1 VKLKQIKTFGFKT
14 FAEPTTL
21 DFGGGI
27 TAIVGPNGSGKS
39 NLIDAFRWVLGEQS
53 SKSLR
58 SGKMEDVIFAGNEKR
73 KPLGLAE
80 VSITFDNSDRKLPI
94 DFTEVEITRRAY
106 RAGEIE
112 YYINRN
118 QCRLRDILELLMG
131 TGLGPGSYSI
141 VSQGQIDSILT
152 SKPADRRALF
162 EETAGINKFLARK
175 NESMRRLEQTE
186 QNAIRINDLIAELE
200 RRIPELDTQ
209 VRRAKRY
216 RKLNARVRDLEILS
230 YIRASESR
238 RAERETLK
246 ADLERNE
253 EIRSAAA
260 AKAASLG
267 AQLAQSRTRVYR
279 HELQLEELR
288 TNSQT
293 LRSELARLEA
303 DYAAAL
309 ARRETLEAQSTQTSE
324 DAARVQHERET
335 LEASIADLE
344 ARIAPLQQDLESAR
358 EAELQAQSALS
369 HARGELD
376 AIFTQLREVE
386 AAASGVAARK
396 AERRVQSENA
406 RAEAE
411 RLEQEAAAAR
421 ARAEQ
426 IEIAGGAATHKFTE
440 REQHLAHLETQLVD
454 ARGRF
459 EDAERGVTQ
468 AQSDLSHVITAHR
481 EYASEVAA
489 AQSRLHTIEEL
500 ENAMEGHVPGTRAVV
515 EAFQRGDLR
524 GVEGVVSNLITTEEQ
539 YARAMDIAFGA
550 RLSNIVTR
558 TSEDAE
564 RAIDYL
570 NMKEL
575 GRATFLPLDTLQNRT
590 GKELTSELRDV
601 RGVIGYA
608 HSLIRTQ
615 PQYESIVKFLV
626 GNVLVVDTLQTGI
639 YLVRN
644 RGLRDTIVTLSG
656 EQIAGG
662 GAITGGRYQREKSIL
677 SRRVQAQTLREQLA
691 EMQAQLARLELA
703 AQDATQQSQHA
714 VALREEAAQALKR
727 VEVALTEVR
736 GEMASAGADVERMRR
751 ELDAARKRV
760 EELHAAVVHARE
772 RERELE
778 GAQPEE
784 ARSDEDRQRL
794 ENELAAARERIAS
807 AEAVQAQASARAGD
821 LRERYAALTAERDGA
836 KARLGIIDQD
846 SERARAARE
855 QMAAEIAG
863 LTEQIDRAAE
873 RLESLRLQVTDADS
887 AFGAARRER
896 ETLAETVTRLES
908 DMRSAELEE
917 REAQGGGER
926 YRTRLAEIEAELGM
940 LVSQFAQNPAT
951 DDECRD
957 VEQRYAEEPD
967 SVTDDLPRLR
977 EELARLSNVNLNAEA
992 DREELGQRETFLRE
1006 QLEDLSKARETL
1018 LQSIR
1023 EIEQQTQAQFNETFN
1038 QVSEAFTEMY
1048 ARLFPGGQAKMWQ
1061 TNPDNLS
1068 ETGIEISVQPP
1079 GKKLM
1084 PLPTLSGGER
1094 AMTAAALIFALIKV
1108 RPSPF
1113 YLLDEVDAAL
1123 DDANVERFSK
1133 MVRELAGGGS
1143 QMIIVTHNKQ
1153 TMELADRMYGVTMG
1167 EAGISSIISAELKAA
1182 EREAEPAIA

>member
-1 VKLKQIKTFGFKT
+1 MDLKRIKVFGFKT

-21 DFGGGI
+21 DFSEGI

-39 NLIDAFRWVLGEQS
+39 NLIDAFRWALGEQS

-58 SGKMEDVIFAGNEKR
+58 SGKMEDVIFAGNDKR

-106 RAGEIE
+106 RAGDIE

-118 QCRLRDILELLMG
+118 QCRLRDILDLLMG

-141 VSQGQIDSILT
+141 VSQGQIDAILT

-175 NESMRRLEQTE
+175 HESMRRLEQTE

-216 RKLNARVRDLEILS
+216 RKLSVRVRDLEILA
-230 YIRASESR
+230 YIRASATR

-246 ADLERNE
+246 RELERNE
-253 EIRSAAA
+253 ELRSAAA

-267 AQLAQSRTRVYR
+267 AQLAQTRTRAYQ
-279 HELQLEELR
+279 HELRLEEYRTQAQSLR
-288 TNSQT
+288 G
-293 LRSELARLEA
+293 ELARIEA
-303 DYAAAL
+303 DHAAAV
-309 ARRETLEAQSTQTSE
+309 ARREALEAQSTQTSE
-324 DAARVQHERET
+324 DAERVQREREQ
-335 LEASIADLE
+335 LGAAIADLE
-344 ARIAPLQQDLESAR
+344 ARIAPLQSQLETAR
-358 EAELQAQSALS
+358 EQELDAQSVLAQ
-369 HARGELD
+369 ARGRLD
-376 AIFTQLREVE
+376 AIFTRLREVE
-386 AAASGVAARK
+386 AAASTLAARK
-396 AERRVQSENA
+396 VERRVLGENA

-411 RLEQEAAAAR
+411 RLEHEMAAAR
-421 ARAEQ
+421 VRAEQ
-426 IEIAGGAATHKFTE
+426 LEISAGAAAHKFSE
-440 REQHLAHLETQLVD
+440 RQAQLDRMETQMLG
-454 ARGRF
+454 ARGRV
-459 EDAERGVTQ
+459 EDAERAVAQ
-468 AQSDLSHVITAHR
+468 AQTDLSRAMTAHR
-481 EYASEVAA
+481 EHSSEVAA

-500 ENAMEGHVPGTRAVV
+500 ENALEGHVPGTRAVV
-515 EAFQRGDLR
+515 EAWQRGELR
-524 GVEGVVSNLITTEEQ
+524 GIEGIVSNLITTDEQ

-550 RLSNIVTR
+550 RLSNIVTS

-590 GKELTSELRDV
+590 GKELTAELRDV
-601 RGVIGYA
+601 HGVIGYA
-608 HSLIRTQ
+608 HHLVRTQ
-615 PQYESIVKFLV
+615 REYESIVRFLV

-677 SRRVQAQTLREQLA
+677 SRRVQARTLREQLE
-691 EMQAQLARLELA
+691 EMHAHLAQSEDAVRDATRTNEQAIAARDQAKEALA
-703 AQDATQQSQHA
+703 AG
-714 VALREEAAQALKR
+714 
-727 VEVALTEVR
+727 EVALTEVR
-736 GEMASAGADVERMRR
+736 GEMAGLSADVERMRGEFDSAR
-751 ELDAARKRV
+751 LRVGELQAQATI
-760 EELHAAVVHARE
+760 ARE
-772 RERELE
+772 RERALE
-778 GAQPEE
+778 RAQPEE
-784 ARSDEDRQRL
+784 AQSDEERLRL
-794 ENELAAARERIAS
+794 EDELSQARERIAN
-807 AEAVQAQASARAGD
+807 AEAVRTHAGASAGD
-821 LRERYAALTAERDGA
+821 LRERYAALAAERDGA
-836 KARLGIIDQD
+836 RARLGIIDQD

-855 QMAAEIAG
+855 HMLAEIAN
-863 LTEQIDRAAE
+863 LSSQADRANE
-873 RLESLRLQVTDADS
+873 RLQTLRDHVAQADTHFES
-887 AFGAARRER
+887 ARRER
-896 ETLAETVTRLES
+896 EVLSEDVMRLES
-908 DMRSAELEE
+908 SMRTAELEE
-917 REAQGGGER
+917 RDAQAGGER

-951 DDECRD
+951 DEECRD
-957 VEQRYAEEPD
+957 VEDRYKGEPD
-967 SVTDDLPRLR
+967 TVTEDLPRLR
-977 EELARLSNVNLNAEA
+977 EDLARLSNVNLNAEA
-992 DREELGQRETFLRE
+992 DREELAQREQFLRE

-1023 EIEQQTQAQFNETFN
+1023 EIEQQTQAQFNQTFN
-1038 QVSEAFTEMY
+1038 EVAQAFGEMY
-1048 ARLFPGGQAKMWQ
+1048 SKLFAGGHAKMWQ
-1061 TNPDNLS
+1061 TNPENLS

-1084 PLPTLSGGER
+1084 PLPALSGGER

-1123 DDANVERFSK
+1123 DDANVERFSS
-1133 MVRELAGGGS
+1133 MVREVAGGS

-1167 EAGISSIISAELKAA
+1167 EAGVSSLISAELTAR
-1182 EREAEPAIA
+1182 ERELEPAIA

>member
-1 VKLKQIKTFGFKT
+1 MKLKQIKTFGFKT

-21 DFGGGI
+21 EFGGGI

-80 VSITFDNSDRKLPI
+80 VSVTFDNSDRKLPI

-118 QCRLRDILELLMG
+118 QCRLRDILDLLMG

-152 SKPADRRALF
+152 SKPQDRRALF

-216 RKLNARVRDLEILS
+216 RKVSGRVRDLEILS
-230 YIRASESR
+230 YIRASASR
-238 RAERETLK
+238 REERETLK
-246 ADLERNE
+246 VELERNE
-253 EIRSAAA
+253 ELRSAAA
-260 AKAASLG
+260 ARAASLG
-267 AQLAQSRTRVYR
+267 AQLAEARTRAYQ
-279 HELQLEELR
+279 HELALEEHRTQSQQLR
-288 TNSQT
+288 A
-293 LRSELARLEA
+293 ELARLEA

-309 ARRETLEAQSTQTSE
+309 ARRETLEAQNTQTSE
-324 DAARVQHERET
+324 DVARVQHERET
-335 LEASIADLE
+335 LEASIGDLE
-344 ARIAPLQQDLESAR
+344 ARIAPLQGELEAAR
-358 EAELQAQSALS
+358 ERELQAQSALS

-386 AAASGVAARK
+386 AAATALATRK
-396 AERRVQSENA
+396 AERRVQGENA

-411 RLEQEAAAAR
+411 RLEHETAAAR
-421 ARAEQ
+421 VRCEQ
-426 IEIAGGAATHKFTE
+426 FEIQAGAATHKFTE
-440 REQHLAHLETQLVD
+440 RERQLQHLETQLVD
-454 ARGRF
+454 ARGRV
-459 EDAERGVTQ
+459 EDAEHAVAQ
-468 AQSDLSHVITAHR
+468 AQTDVAHALTAHR
-481 EYASEVAA
+481 EYSSEVAA
-489 AQSRLHTIEEL
+489 AESRLHTIEEL
-500 ENAMEGHVPGTRAVV
+500 ENSLEGHVPGTRAVV
-515 EAFQRGDLR
+515 EAWQRGELH
-524 GVEGVVSNLITTEEQ
+524 GIEGIVSNLITTDEQ

-550 RLSNIVTR
+550 RLSNIITS

-570 NMKEL
+570 NRKEM
-575 GRATFLPLDTLQNRT
+575 GRATFLPLDTLQNRP
-590 GKELTSELRDV
+590 GKDLTPDLRSV
-601 RGVIGYA
+601 NGVIGYA
-608 HSLIRTQ
+608 HTLIRTQ

-639 YLVRN
+639 YLARN

-691 EMQAQLARLELA
+691 EMRARLADLEA
-703 AQDATQQSQHA
+703 KVHESTRFNEESVAQRD
-714 VALREEAAQALKR
+714 EAKARLGR
-727 VEVALTEVR
+727 VELSLTELR
-736 GEMASAGADVERMRR
+736 AEMANVSAEAER
-751 ELDAARKRV
+751 LQH
-760 EELHAAVVHARE
+760 ELHAARARVEEFQTKVAQARE

-778 GAQPEE
+778 SAQPEE
-784 ARSDEDRQRL
+784 MQSDADRVRL
-794 ENELAAARERIAS
+794 EHELAQARERIAQ
-807 AEAVQAQASARAGD
+807 AEAVQSQASQLAGD
-821 LRERYAALTAERDGA
+821 LRERFAALSAERDGA

-846 SERARAARE
+846 AERSRLARE
-855 QMAAEIAG
+855 QMLSEIG
-863 LTEQIDRAAE
+863 SLSQQIERASAQLDE
-873 RLESLRLQVTDADS
+873 LRTRVAQADANFD
-887 AFGAARRER
+887 AARKER
-896 ETLAETVTRLES
+896 EQLSDQVTRLEGE
-908 DMRSAELEE
+908 MRTAEIEE
-917 REAQGGGER
+917 RDAQAGGER
-926 YRTRLAEIEAELGM
+926 HRTRLAEIEAELGM

-951 DDECRD
+951 DEECRD
-957 VEQRYAEEPD
+957 VEDRYKEEPD
-967 SVTDDLPRLR
+967 TVADDLPRLR

-992 DREELGQRETFLRE
+992 DREELAQREQFLRE

-1023 EIEQQTQAQFNETFN
+1023 EIEQQTQAKFNETFD
-1038 QVSEAFTEMY
+1038 QVAEAFTEMY

-1061 TNPDNLS
+1061 TNPENLS

-1084 PLPTLSGGER
+1084 PLPSLSGGER

-1123 DDANVERFSK
+1123 DDANVERFSR
-1133 MVRELAGGGS
+1133 MVRELATDS

-1167 EAGISSIISAELKAA
+1167 EAGISSLISAELT
-1182 EREAEPAIA
+1182 ERAREPEPAIA